1 MGAADKFKPGSLD
14 FRRLMEA
21 APDAILVVDRDGMI
35 LFGNEQAVRLFGYP
49 GDELVGMR
57 VETLVPARYRG
68 GHPRLRDEYYDR
80 PSTRDLRRGR
90 ELIAVTRAGEEVS
103 VAISLSQIDSPE
115 GPLTVTAIRDV
126 RTLVAEDQ
134 ERARRAL
141 SAQLLLCASEIASE
155 SASVDQALQGV
166 IDRVCELTGWPLGHA
181 YEAAQDD
188 PDELTATQLWHLSD
202 MARFEKFRQETESL
216 SFMRGVGIPGQV
228 LATGAAI
235 WLEDFQDAGSNFP
248 RAGCALDAGLRAAFA
263 FPVTVAGKVVAV
275 LEFFADRPVP
285 EDRDLMQIMDN
296 VGRQVGR
303 VFERRQAARSIAE
316 GERQFRTLVENVP
329 GAIYRYSNHGEQG
342 WVFDYMSDAIEE
354 ISGYAASEFIG
365 QPADAFGRIVHPDD
379 RRRVDTS
386 VRDAIIHGG
395 RFQTEYRILCKDG
408 DARWMNAKGTVTHDD
423 LTGNPLVD
431 GVIFDVN
438 ERKEAEAELERARE
452 AAEQANVAKSA
463 FMANMSHELR
473 TPLNAILGYSEM
485 LMEEAADLDL
495 SGFLPDLR
503 KINDAGSHLLSL
515 INDVLDI
522 SKIEAGRT
530 EIYAEDFDVG
540 DLLDAVAATA
550 QPLVEKNANRLVI
563 ERGTGLGAVRQDLT
577 KLRQSILN
585 LLSNAAKFTENGTIT
600 LRASRDP
607 SPTGDWL
614 RIDVI
619 DTGIGIAED
628 KIESLFEEF
637 TQADV
642 STTRKYGGTG
652 LGLAI
657 SRRFCRML
665 GGDIVVRS
673 VPDQGSRFSIS
684 VPSVLPGV
692 FEPTDDRRTREPTAA
707 PDAEAL
713 EQIRQKGAGRTVL
726 VIDDDAEACE
736 IVERFL
742 IRDGFEVVTANS
754 GEEGLRLAH
763 LIGPSVI
770 TLDVLMPDMDGWSVL
785 RALKADPH
793 LRDTPVV
800 MITMVDDKTKG
811 YSLGATD
818 YLTKPVD
825 RARLASALERYRCE
839 TGPCPL
845 LLVEDEADTREMMAR
860 MLGKFGW
867 SVTEAGNGRE
877 ALEALEKEIPKLILL
892 DLMMPVM
899 DGFDFLAE
907 MRARPEWET
916 IPVIV
921 VTAKDLTDE
930 DRSLLSGKVAEVLEK
945 GAYARED
952 LIRLVRHLVSESTI
966 SGTDA

>member
-365 QPADAFGRIVHPDD
+365 QPADAFGRMVHPDD
-379 RRRVDTS
+379 RDMVRQQVNRVLAREEVPPFEHRILRKDGAHRW
-386 VRDAIIHGG
+386 VRDTIVRHCDENG
-395 RFQTEYRILCKDG
+395 R
-408 DARWMNAKGTVTHDD
+408 
-423 LTGNPLVD
+423 LVQYD
-431 GVIFDVN
+431 GV
-438 ERKEAEAELERARE
+438 
-452 AAEQANVAKSA
+452 
-463 FMANMSHELR
+463 
-473 TPLNAILGYSEM
+473 
-485 LMEEAADLDL
+485 
-495 SGFLPDLR
+495 
-503 KINDAGSHLLSL
+503 
-515 INDVLDI
+515 
-522 SKIEAGRT
+522 
-530 EIYAEDFDVG
+530 
-540 DLLDAVAATA
+540 
-550 QPLVEKNANRLVI
+550 
-563 ERGTGLGAVRQDLT
+563 
-577 KLRQSILN
+577 
-585 LLSNAAKFTENGTIT
+585 
-600 LRASRDP
+600 
-607 SPTGDWL
+607 
-614 RIDVI
+614 
-619 DTGIGIAED
+619 
-628 KIESLFEEF
+628 
-637 TQADV
+637 
-642 STTRKYGGTG
+642 
-652 LGLAI
+652 
-657 SRRFCRML
+657 
-665 GGDIVVRS
+665 
-673 VPDQGSRFSIS
+673 
-684 VPSVLPGV
+684 
-692 FEPTDDRRTREPTAA
+692 
-707 PDAEAL
+707 
-713 EQIRQKGAGRTVL
+713 
-726 VIDDDAEACE
+726 
-736 IVERFL
+736 
-742 IRDGFEVVTANS
+742 
-754 GEEGLRLAH
+754 
-763 LIGPSVI
+763 
-770 TLDVLMPDMDGWSVL
+770 
-785 RALKADPH
+785 
-793 LRDTPVV
+793 
-800 MITMVDDKTKG
+800 
-811 YSLGATD
+811 
-818 YLTKPVD
+818 
-825 RARLASALERYRCE
+825 
-839 TGPCPL
+839 
-845 LLVEDEADTREMMAR
+845 VED
-860 MLGKFGW
+860 
-867 SVTEAGNGRE
+867 
-877 ALEALEKEIPKLILL
+877 I
-892 DLMMPVM
+892 
-899 DGFDFLAE
+899 
-907 MRARPEWET
+907 
-916 IPVIV
+916 
-921 VTAKDLTDE
+921 
-930 DRSLLSGKVAEVLEK
+930 
-945 GAYARED
+945 
-952 LIRLVRHLVSESTI
+952 
-966 SGTDA
+966 